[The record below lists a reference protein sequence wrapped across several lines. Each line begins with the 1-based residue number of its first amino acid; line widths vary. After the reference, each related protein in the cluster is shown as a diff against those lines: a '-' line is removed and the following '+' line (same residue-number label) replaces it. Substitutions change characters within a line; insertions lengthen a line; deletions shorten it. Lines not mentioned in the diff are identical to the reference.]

1 MEVFGSN
8 GFSPKT
14 KLFGKEI
21 WEIYTWGNAPPATL
35 DPRGCPR
42 ASPRLNAAQV
52 LKLEP
57 PEGMLAITYG
67 LLLDKHIKIRLHNNM
82 NKAHTQ
88 VSTAATRVS
97 LAADAA
103 NAAPAAR
110 AARFSPAAAA
120 ECLPPP
126 TAEAAMLL
134 LLPLPLMLLM
144 LLKPMTPCCF
154 MRCCN

>member
-1 MEVFGSN
+1 MLARRTGRALAQCAARHPRPDPC
-8 GFSPKT
+8 GF
-14 KLFGKEI
+14 
-21 WEIYTWGNAPPATL
+21 
-35 DPRGCPR
+35 PR
-42 ASPRLNAAQV
+42 ASPRVNAAQV

-57 PEGMLAITYG
+57 SEGMLAITYG

-120 ECLPPP
+120 ECLLPP

-134 LLPLPLMLLM
+134 CYC
-144 LLKPMTPCCF
+144 PCPS
-154 MRCCN
+154 CC